1 LNAAVQTV
9 SSPCVA
15 VCRLDASSG
24 LCVGCARSSAEIA
37 QWVRMSEHERLA
49 VMAQLSGRFVQ
60 WPALQAARSALDEVA
75 VPPGSCHRPDMP

>member
-1 LNAAVQTV
+1 MNAPSIIPTDTLPVLIDRAT
-9 SSPCVA
+9 A
-15 VCRLDASSG
+15 ALD
-24 LCVGCARSSAEIA
+24 CARSSAEIA
-37 QWVRMSEHERLA
+37 QWVRMSEHARLA